1 MMPGPKSH
9 TERNHM
15 RAALVLFAVVL
26 LHGTAWAQEKTLP
39 AITLDVLAII
49 EAYNAC
55 AAEQAC
61 GEDDARGLQ
70 DDAKKSLADF
80 ADLIAAGSLRRIS
93 ISPDQAQSIA
103 ERAQD
108 IRKRIV
114 QIEMFDAAC
123 NRAIFFIQ
131 ILTNRILSFLGILWV
146 AILYMAAEI
155 GLPLAVAA
163 YVAIAVPILLVSI
176 PVVLGLFIFLA
187 PCLFW
192 WL

>member
-1 MMPGPKSH
+1 
-9 TERNHM
+9 M
-15 RAALVLFAVVL
+15 RTAVVLIAVVL

-39 AITLDVLAII
+39 AITLDMLDII

-55 AAEQAC
+55 TAGQAC

-70 DDAKKSLADF
+70 ADAKKSLTDF
-80 ADLIAAGSLRRIS
+80 ANLIAAGNPGRMS
-93 ISPDQAQSIA
+93 ISFDQAQSIA
-103 ERAQD
+103 GRAQD

-114 QIEMFDAAC
+114 QIEIFDAAC
-123 NRAIFFIQ
+123 NRALFFIQ
-131 ILTNRILSFLGILWV
+131 QLSGRVLSFLGRMWV
-146 AILYMAAEI
+146 VALYLAAEI
-155 GLPLAVAA
+155 GLIPAVAL

-176 PVVLGLFIFLA
+176 PVHLGSFIFLA